1 MARIRFRPTW
11 AELKAYG
18 ALVVINDHEFIKL
31 ELVEELL
38 KVVSIKI
45 GQRVEIPAGMDTKQF
60 WTKDD
65 YEKLRIP
72 ELILESRTANG
83 DELDDDIV
91 DVITKK

>member
-18 ALVVINDHEFIKL
+18 ALVTIGNQEFIKL
-31 ELVEELL
+31 ELVEKLL
-38 KVVSIKI
+38 KAVSVKM
-45 GQRVEIPAGMDTKQF
+45 GQRVEIPAGMETKQL

-65 YEKLRIP
+65 FEKLRIP
-72 ELILESRTANG
+72 ELIMESRTASG